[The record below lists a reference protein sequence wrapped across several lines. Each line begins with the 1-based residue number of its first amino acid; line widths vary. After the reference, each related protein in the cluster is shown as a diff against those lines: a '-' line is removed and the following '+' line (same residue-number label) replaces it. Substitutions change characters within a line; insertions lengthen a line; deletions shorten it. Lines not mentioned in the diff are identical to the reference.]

1 MRIRQIDHFV
11 LTTRSLVD
19 CLHFYVGVLGMR
31 HEEHGGHHALLFGT
45 QKINV
50 HTAKGEFQP
59 AAQCPEYGSQDFCL
73 VTDDALQT
81 VEEEIRRAG
90 WPVELGPVTRH
101 GAMGEMESLYLRDP
115 DGNLVELAHYRE

>member
-11 LTTRSLVD
+11 LTTRSLAD

-50 HTAKGEFQP
+50 HTEKGEFQP
-59 AAQCPEYGSQDFCL
+59 AAQYLEYGSQDFCL

-90 WPVELGPVTRH
+90 WPVELGPVGRH
-101 GAMGEMESLYLRDP
+101 GAMGAMESLYLRDP